1 MERAH
6 CWQALSCIE
15 QNPVRAALAGK
26 AAEYPYSSAR
36 AHVDELYPEDVD
48 RNGSFLMGEWRKS
61 YSPQEWAGVLE
72 ANVSYEALARRLKE
86 ATSKRIPFGSPA
98 FSQCLEEL
106 LGRDLSHRGPGR
118 PKKKTPETLV
128 LTGK

>member
-1 MERAH
+1 
-6 CWQALSCIE
+6 
-15 QNPVRAALAGK
+15 
-26 AAEYPYSSAR
+26 
-36 AHVDELYPEDVD
+36 
-48 RNGSFLMGEWRKS
+48 MGEWRKS

-72 ANVSYEALARRLKE
+72 ANVSDEALARRLKE

-98 FSQCLEEL
+98 FTQYLEEL
-106 LGRDLSHRGPGR
+106 FDRDLSNRGPGR